1 MRIAT
6 RVSAMAASALL
17 LAAVAALLLALA
29 PKPPPASPAAAKAES
44 STTSAGWMPCL
55 YHVMIIHD
63 VHWAAACM
71 KNAPPDNSA
80 DCTLPNELAA
90 VLNKAQQESENFCA
104 RQGA

>member
-1 MRIAT
+1 MRIPT
-6 RVSAMAASALL
+6 RVSTMAASVLL
-17 LAAVAALLLALA
+17 LAVVAATLLALA
-29 PKPPPASPAAAKAES
+29 PKPPPASPLAATVDA
-44 STTSAGWMPCL
+44 STGSGWMPCL

-71 KNAPPDNSA
+71 KNDPSDNSA

-104 RQGA
+104 RRGA